1 MTDVYQTTRNKE
13 KTMAELDTAMKALIE
28 NDIDM
33 ILCEYFR
40 NIEEMEWA
48 IELVKK
54 TTDKPCGATMC
65 VGPNGDVDGV
75 SLGECAVRMAKAGA
89 DLIGLNCLFGP
100 FVMLDCM
107 KVMKEA
113 LDKEGLKPHL
123 MCQPLGYR
131 VPDAGHF
138 GWINIPEFPYALEP
152 RQITRIEAARYARAA
167 YEMGIRYIGGCCG
180 FEPYHIRA
188 MAEELMSERGFL
200 PEASNKSEFA
210 RGMFM
215 AKKRIEGN
223 PKDYTGKYE
232 TFKNLTFSTFSTF
245 MGHFRD
251 TMEYW
256 INLVPCTGRPLSSA
270 MHQQKDVQCVQ
281 KAIVS

>member
-1 MTDVYQTTRNKE
+1 MACKIAKDVAKEKSTITAGGIAMTDVYQTTRNKE

-167 YEMGIRYIGGCCG
+167 YDMGIRYIGGCCG

-232 TFKNLTFSTFSTF
+232 TFKNLILALFLPSFGLF
-245 MGHFRD
+245 
-251 TMEYW
+251 
-256 INLVPCTGRPLSSA
+256 
-270 MHQQKDVQCVQ
+270 
-281 KAIVS
+281 